1 MKRLAIIAVV
11 LAVITSVWTWWPR
24 RAVSGGPAEGEG
36 RLLTSTGEEMSPEKA
51 TSLRVATWSAE
62 ENGPKVF
69 EVAKRDGEWVIPSH
83 FDYPA
88 DGGTRVGT
96 TAGTVLNVPRGPL
109 VTTDIKRHGELGV
122 VDPLEEAAGAE
133 GEGRGKR
140 VTLKDQGGSALVDLV
155 IGGKAEH
162 ANVYYVREAG
172 KDAVYTADISPDIR
186 TAFKDWVKTD
196 LLEIIGGDVR
206 SITVLDQSVDER
218 RGVLVTR
225 SNTTFTKGED
235 DTDWSSANA
244 LAGRT
249 VSQDTLGDMVSE
261 ITSLTLVGVRPFS
274 NLWLQARGFYVLMDG
289 SLAGNE
295 GSTQIRTKD
304 GLIYHLFFGEIALG
318 DEEDTAAEVEAER
331 PAADEAGAHNRY
343 MAAFVQYLPSLDES
357 LAEAEG
363 EAAAAEESAGAAG
376 GAKADNRKKAEREQ
390 RRFGRFFYV
399 ISDDSFKKLRPSSK
413 ELFKRRT

>member
-1 MKRLAIIAVV
+1 MRRLAIIAVV
-11 LAVITSVWTWWPR
+11 LAVVSSVWTWWPR
-24 RAVSGGPAEGEG
+24 RALTGDLAEGES
-36 RLLTSTGEEMSPEKA
+36 RLLTSTGEEMSPEKVA
-51 TSLRVATWSAE
+51 SLRVATWSAE

-69 EVAKRDGEWVIPSH
+69 EVAKQDREWVIPSH

-122 VDPLEEAAGAE
+122 LDPLEDAAVE

-196 LLEIIGGDVR
+196 LLEIIGSDIR

-225 SNTTFTKGED
+225 SNTTLTKGED
-235 DTDWSSANA
+235 DTDWSSPNTPT
-244 LAGRT
+244 GRT
-249 VSQDTLGDMVSE
+249 VNQDTLREMVSE
-261 ITSLTLVGVRPFS
+261 ITSLTLVGVRPYS
-274 NLWLQARGFYVLMDG
+274 NLWLEPRGFYVLMDG
-289 SLAGNE
+289 TLAGNE
-295 GSTQIRTKD
+295 GSTQIGAKD

-318 DEEDTAAEVEAER
+318 DEEDTAAEIEAAR
-331 PAADEAGAHNRY
+331 PVGGEAGSHNRY
-343 MAAFVQYLPSLDES
+343 MAAFVQYLPSLDEGR
-357 LAEAEG
+357 AEAEG
-363 EAAAAEESAGAAG
+363 EAAAAEESAGAAEDEG
-376 GAKADNRKKAEREQ
+376 DDNRKKAEREQ

-399 ISDDSFKKLRPSSK
+399 ISDDSFKKLRPSAG
-413 ELFKRRT
+413 ELFEKRT